1 MTQVILIA
9 HSSHLSIGKNRLYQT
24 YSVSSS
30 ETDDSPV
37 HNNNKTNSSTISK
50 GSAYN
55 YAPQAGAQQPST
67 LHQYT
72 LPYKSMLQQ
81 QQQQQ
86 QQLKQ
91 QQPISAIALNNS
103 LSPSSGNASDA
114 TLTDTES
121 TALARKLPSASTN
134 GE

>member
-1 MTQVILIA
+1 M
-9 HSSHLSIGKNRLYQT
+9 YQT

-37 HNNNKTNSSTISK
+37 HNNNKTNSNTQSK
-50 GSAYN
+50 GPQYNFAY
-55 YAPQAGAQQPST
+55 AAQQSSS

-72 LPYKSMLQQ
+72 LPYKSVLQQKSQQ

-86 QQLKQ
+86 QIAGSS
-91 QQPISAIALNNS
+91 ISAIELNNS

-121 TALARKLPSASTN
+121 TALARKNSSLTN
-134 GE
+134 NGK